1 MAASEK
7 MRRKKILEKAFTE
20 VKRGGAE
27 KLRLRT
33 ADSVVG
39 LNEREILKITAKSP
53 RSRSFNVKF
62 KNNVSCDQCEKS
74 FPI

>member
-20 VKRGGAE
+20 VKRGGAK

-39 LNEREILKITAKSP
+39 P

-62 KNNVSCDQCEKS
+62 KNNVS
-74 FPI
+74 

>member
-20 VKRGGAE
+20 VKRAGAK

-33 ADSVVG
+33 ADSAVG
-39 LNEREILKITAKSP
+39 P